1 MGNEETVAID
11 RTGVVVGVA
20 GVERIGLA
28 VEPFPL
34 RLVRIDLTFQRH
46 IVGHSPF
53 EAGPKPKLP
62 GASEVVEHIVVGFEG
77 AGVDG
82 HRTKV
87 VRVERRGR
95 RAARDDALCS
105 IWAGEGDGDQGRAP
119 VRIACV
125 PPVFDRNEGLENIG
139 HAIVESRRDVREVLV
154 HVVDEAVDPALAD
167 ADVIVEAL
175 EGRTAA
181 RREPGADRTERI
193 G

>member
-62 GASEVVEHIVVGFEG
+62 GASEVVEHIVVGF
-77 AGVDG
+77 
-82 HRTKV
+82 R
-87 VRVERRGR
+87 
-95 RAARDDALCS
+95 
-105 IWAGEGDGDQGRAP
+105 
-119 VRIACV
+119 
-125 PPVFDRNEGLENIG
+125 
-139 HAIVESRRDVREVLV
+139 VRESMVTGPRSCGSNDAVVVLPETTPFV
-154 HVVDEAVDPALAD
+154 AFGPA
-167 ADVIVEAL
+167 
-175 EGRTAA
+175 
-181 RREPGADRTERI
+181 
-193 G
+193 